1 MKFSAYDELKM
12 LLQDY
17 TPQEVYDA
25 AKKLVNFEAAKLEQI
40 DMVKFAGRLCMRD
53 MDKSMI
59 GGEPLMRRYGK

>member
-17 TPQEVYDA
+17 TPQEVFDA

-40 DMVKFAGRLCMRD
+40 DMVNFATKLCR
-53 MDKSMI
+53 MDEVDN
-59 GGEPLMRRYGK
+59 GL

>member
-17 TPQEVYDA
+17 TPQEVFDA

-40 DMVKFAGRLCMRD
+40 DMVAYAGRLCRMND
-53 MDKSMI
+53 AHD
-59 GGEPLMRRYGK
+59 

>member
-17 TPQEVYDA
+17 TPQEVFDA
-25 AKKLVNFEAAKLEQI
+25 ARKLVNFEASRIDQI
-40 DMVKFAGRLCMRD
+40 DMVAFAGRLCR
-53 MDKSMI
+53 MDIDESMI